1 MNKIMSNE
9 KGAFLVIFALVLMV
23 LLGFVALGI
32 EGGRWYLV
40 RAELS
45 KSVDAGALAGAINI
59 FTPYAIPLAEDFAKE
74 NFQAG
79 YVGTSGS
86 GTPGSARFTASMGN
100 HQVSVTGTV
109 DAMPVLAQLFGV
121 TTIPVSATG
130 VAQKN
135 KVEIMLIL
143 DRSGSM
149 GQPISKMN
157 ALKQAAV
164 GNCNNPQ
171 TAGFICHFQASQNTD
186 KIGLISFATS
196 ARVDFGLNTDFF
208 TPITNAVNAMNPVGA
223 TNMDDALDQA
233 DGLQGFTNQTGVPVG
248 QRVKQYVVF
257 FSDGMPTAL
266 RDTFRYNGT
275 LYDGIVYGVGPSGS
289 ANCRP
294 ADYSVMSVA
303 NVLNRPDSETNTYSG
318 VGPATTGDGKASGGS
333 ACPGPGTTKW
343 YLFATNPVPGYTADS
358 CGIPMNKLLPY
369 FCQSARQLAL
379 ANAQVLKNSGV
390 EIYTI
395 GLGSLPYID
404 PAFLLSL
411 SSGSGYA
418 YIAPTPTQ
426 LQAIFE
432 TIAKDIK
439 LRLVQ

>member
-1 MNKIMSNE
+1 MKNKIMSNE

-59 FTPYAIPLAEDFAKE
+59 SPPMPSRWQRTLPRKISRPVTWVLRDREPPDRCSSR
-74 NFQAG
+74 QAC
-79 YVGTSGS
+79 
-86 GTPGSARFTASMGN
+86 GN

-171 TAGFICHFQASQNTD
+171 TAGFICHFQA
-186 KIGLISFATS
+186 
-196 ARVDFGLNTDFF
+196 
-208 TPITNAVNAMNPVGA
+208 
-223 TNMDDALDQA
+223 
-233 DGLQGFTNQTGVPVG
+233 
-248 QRVKQYVVF
+248 
-257 FSDGMPTAL
+257 
-266 RDTFRYNGT
+266 
-275 LYDGIVYGVGPSGS
+275 
-289 ANCRP
+289 
-294 ADYSVMSVA
+294 
-303 NVLNRPDSETNTYSG
+303 
-318 VGPATTGDGKASGGS
+318 
-333 ACPGPGTTKW
+333 
-343 YLFATNPVPGYTADS
+343 
-358 CGIPMNKLLPY
+358 
-369 FCQSARQLAL
+369 
-379 ANAQVLKNSGV
+379 
-390 EIYTI
+390 
-395 GLGSLPYID
+395 
-404 PAFLLSL
+404 
-411 SSGSGYA
+411 YA
-418 YIAPTPTQ
+418 GH
-426 LQAIFE
+426 
-432 TIAKDIK
+432 
-439 LRLVQ
+439 R